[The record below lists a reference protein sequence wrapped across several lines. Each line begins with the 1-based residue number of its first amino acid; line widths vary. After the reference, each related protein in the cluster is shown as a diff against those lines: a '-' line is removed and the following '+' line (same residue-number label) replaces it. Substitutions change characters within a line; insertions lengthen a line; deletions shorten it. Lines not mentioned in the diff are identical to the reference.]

1 MAKKKKGTKKYVLN
15 LTIGLQE
22 GTERTVY
29 AKWSL
34 PKGLKHFDKYE
45 YFWEYYTGNK
55 GLWFPG
61 DKGDTTATILT
72 YSAPSNATSHGVR
85 FTVTPVAKKKKKK
98 KKNGKIVYKPY
109 WKGGAKHIQYKE
121 GWCKPSETKP
131 EDTTPS
137 APGNVDIE
145 IDGRTVTAKV
155 TNYQDKN
162 ASGELKIEIV
172 EDDKKVATSGN
183 ATIKY
188 GVATLKF
195 TTGITGGHFYKA
207 RARAYGK
214 KSGEKSD
221 WSAYSANKATAP
233 PATQISSLKCIS
245 NDTVQVSW
253 TPATGAKSYTVGYTS
268 VVNSAG
274 QPVFDTA
281 SGGQEQSDI
290 KTTYFIAASL
300 ALAKRWHFRV
310 KAVNDGGESG
320 WSAVKRKMLGTKP
333 DKPTIWSYTT
343 VGKIGTPL
351 TLNWVHSSEDGSAQ
365 SGAVIGYKINNGAE
379 QTIGTT
385 ANPVITTAETY
396 SFPTTGRS
404 DGDKISWRVRTRGTQ
419 GIDNEWGDYSEY
431 REIVV
436 YAPPAVTF
444 TVGNVDPQ
452 EDYPVIREF
461 PISIPIISTPATQ
474 TPVAYYVSITA
485 DQPYDI
491 YGEDGIEIHVSTD
504 QEIYSQYIPTSSH
517 SFTHKINPGEVYLDS
532 MIRYTVKITVA
543 MTNGLSAEAERK
555 FIAKWDSYAWDPDA
569 DVDVDDDT
577 LTAVIRPYCADEYG
591 FEYKEGIRFAVYR
604 IDFDGQLTLIDS
616 DIDPAE
622 NTAVTDLHPSLDYAR
637 YRIVATDLKTGVV
650 FYDDSPAVPVNA
662 KSAVIQWE
670 GETRR
675 LEGLAEEVLDLDVD
689 WSGTILRLPYN
700 VDVADDLSPDV
711 ALVEYIGRKHP
722 VSYYGTQ
729 QGSTSRWTAE
739 FKKSDTETLSK
750 IRALAIYP
758 GDVYVREP
766 AGSGYWANVKVSYN
780 LTHNKA
786 AASVTFTITRVEG
799 GA

>member
-1 MAKKKKGTKKYVLN
+1 MAGKKVAH
-15 LTIGLQE
+15 LTVGLQQ

-29 AKWSL
+29 ARWSL
-34 PKGLKHFDKYE
+34 PKGLKHLEKYE

-55 GLWFPG
+55 GIWFPG
-61 DKGDTTATILT
+61 DKGDTTGTTIT
-72 YSAPSNATSHGVR
+72 YSAPSNAVSHGVR
-85 FTVTPVAKKKKKK
+85 VTVTPVAQKKP
-98 KKNGKIVYKPY
+98 KKNKRY
-109 WKGGAKHIQYKE
+109 WKGAGTRVQYKG
-121 GWCKPSETKP
+121 GWCEPGETKP

-145 IDGRTVTAKV
+145 ISGTTITAKV

-162 ASGELKIEIV
+162 ANGVLRIEIV
-172 EDDKKVATSGN
+172 EDDNRVVASGD
-183 ATIKY
+183 AETRY
-188 GVATLKF
+188 GVATLQF
-195 TTGITGGHFYKA
+195 TAGITGGHSYKA
-207 RARAYGK
+207 RAQAYGIK
-214 KSGEKSD
+214 PGEMSS
-221 WSAYSANKATAP
+221 WSAYSASKVTAP
-233 PATQISSLKCIS
+233 PATQITALKCIS

-253 TPATGAKSYTVGYTS
+253 DPAVGAKSYTVGYTS
-268 VVNSAG
+268 VVNSSG
-274 QPVFDTA
+274 EPVFDTA
-281 SGGQEQSDI
+281 SGGQEQGDI
-290 KTTYFIAASL
+290 KATYFIAASL
-300 ALAKRWHFRV
+300 ALAKRWFFRV
-310 KAVNDGGESG
+310 KAVNDGGESD
-320 WSAVKRKMLGTKP
+320 WSVVKNKMLGTKP

-365 SGAVIGYKINNGAE
+365 SGAVIGYKINDGAE

-385 ANPVITTAETY
+385 ANPVITTEQTY
-396 SFPTTGRS
+396 SFPTTERS

-419 GIDNEWGDYSEY
+419 EIDEEWGDYSEY

-436 YAPPAVTF
+436 YAPPAVIF
-444 TVGNVDPQ
+444 SVGNVDPQ
-452 EDYPVIREF
+452 EDYPVIRQF
-461 PISIPIISTPATQ
+461 PIDIPIISTPETQ

-491 YGEDGIEIHVSTD
+491 SGEDGIEIHVSTD
-504 QEIYSQYIPTSSH
+504 QEIYSQYIPTAEH
-517 SFTHKINPGEVYLDS
+517 SFTHTINPGDVYLAS
-532 MIRYTVKITVA
+532 MIRYTVKVTVA
-543 MTNGLSAEAERK
+543 MTNGLTAETEHK
-555 FIAKWDSYAWDPDA
+555 FIAKWDEYTWDPDA
-569 DVDVDDDT
+569 DVEVDDET
-577 LTAVIRPYCADEYG
+577 LTAVIRPYCADEWG

-604 IDFDGQLTLIDS
+604 IDFDGQLTLIAS
-616 DIDPAE
+616 DIDPQD

-650 FYDDSPAVPVNA
+650 FYDDSPAIPVNA

-689 WSGTILRLPYN
+689 WAGTILRLPYN

-766 AGSGYWANVKVSYN
+766 AGSGYWANVQVSYN
-780 LTHNKA
+780 LSHNKA